1 MNLNYLFKV
10 FFFQILY
17 IMVFESAMIL
27 IGVLFQSNLA
37 TAMFTILY
45 QIIIIFITSIV
56 TSINISEYDPITCL
70 DKVAYIND
78 LNLSQISG
86 FWMIG
91 ITLMIVSMCLGIYLF
106 NKKDF

>member
-1 MNLNYLFKV
+1 MN
-10 FFFQILY
+10 QIPLY
-17 IMVFESAMIL
+17 IGFESAMIL

-70 DKVAYIND
+70 DKVAYVND
-78 LNLSQISG
+78 LNLSQILG

>member
-1 MNLNYLFKV
+1 MDFINTFKIILN
-10 FFFQILY
+10 QIPLY
-17 IMVFESAMIL
+17 IGFESAMIL

-70 DKVAYIND
+70 DKVAYVND
-78 LNLSQISG
+78 LNLSQILG
-86 FWMIG
+86 FWM
-91 ITLMIVSMCLGIYLF
+91 LMIVSMCLGIYLF

>member
-1 MNLNYLFKV
+1 
-10 FFFQILY
+10 
-17 IMVFESAMIL
+17 MIL

-70 DKVAYIND
+70 DKVAYVND
-78 LNLSQISG
+78 LNLSQILG